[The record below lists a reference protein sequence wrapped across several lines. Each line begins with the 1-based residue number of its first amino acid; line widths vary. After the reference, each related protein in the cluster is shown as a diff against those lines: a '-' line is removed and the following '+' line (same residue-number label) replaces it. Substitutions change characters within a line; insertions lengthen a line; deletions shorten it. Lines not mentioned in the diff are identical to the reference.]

1 MSYDD
6 VVFVATCGYC
16 GHRLGE
22 SRADV
27 LDFSFLASRGVERPA
42 VLGKVHAHCVLES
55 LPSSIRFS
63 RYGERCTTWPSD
75 KSTAR
80 RKRVR
85 RSGGKT
91 VACSSFTPWS

>member
-16 GHRLGE
+16 GHPLGE

-27 LDFSFLASRGVERPA
+27 LDFSFLAARGVERPA

-55 LPSSIRFS
+55 LPRSIRPQFQ
-63 RYGERCTTWPSD
+63 
-75 KSTAR
+75 
-80 RKRVR
+80 RVFAAELSAQQSPR
-85 RSGGKT
+85 NLPDSL
-91 VACSSFTPWS
+91 

>member
-1 MSYDD
+1 MSSDD

-27 LDFSFLASRGVERPA
+27 LDFSFLASRGIERPA

-55 LPSSIRFS
+55 LPPSIRSQF
-63 RYGERCTTWPSD
+63 ERVFAIELGGQQSARNLPLQPPS
-75 KSTAR
+75 A
-80 RKRVR
+80 
-85 RSGGKT
+85 T
-91 VACSSFTPWS
+91 V

>member
-1 MSYDD
+1 MSSDD
-6 VVFVATCGYC
+6 VVFVSTCGYC

-55 LPSSIRFS
+55 LPSSIRLQFQRVFANELAAQQS
-63 RYGERCTTWPSD
+63 ARNVLDHPPS
-75 KSTAR
+75 A
-80 RKRVR
+80 
-85 RSGGKT
+85 T
-91 VACSSFTPWS
+91 V